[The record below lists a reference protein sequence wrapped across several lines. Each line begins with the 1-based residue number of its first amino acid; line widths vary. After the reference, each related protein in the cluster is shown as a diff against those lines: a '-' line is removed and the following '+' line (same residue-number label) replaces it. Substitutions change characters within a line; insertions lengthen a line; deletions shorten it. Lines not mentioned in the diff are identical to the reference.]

1 MVPTQVKKQ
10 FTEFLTV
17 CPRKDR
23 LGVTHAISPISFKL
37 SQYNRQP
44 LSQSSI
50 YNPRT
55 QYFLLNLQAL
65 ARYAGFWTS

>member
-10 FTEFLTV
+10 FTV